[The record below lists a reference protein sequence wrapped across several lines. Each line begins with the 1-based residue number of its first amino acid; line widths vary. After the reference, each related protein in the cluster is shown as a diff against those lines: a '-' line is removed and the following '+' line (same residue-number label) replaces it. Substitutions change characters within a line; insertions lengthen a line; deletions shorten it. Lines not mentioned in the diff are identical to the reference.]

1 VISLFRYLRSWRA
14 STAAKYRVQVG
25 PIRLAALWQFGGYDL
40 NNASN
45 GGAQAEIGADIPHV
59 GPGVLSFD
67 AIYSYMRDAVS
78 IAITASGT
86 FPMTATLSNDQS
98 VMLVAKWTWG
108 SLRLYAGFEWIQFAP
123 PSDAQTQFINV
134 AGICTGAPCGNNT
147 TISNTAYSAGDKIL
161 DVVWAGVK
169 YTVVKDVDLIGA
181 YYHHTQPSYG
191 VGCTSA
197 TAATCFGTEDVV
209 SGVIDW
215 QFLPKWDTYIGT
227 MFSQVNGG
235 LASGYLARNTLAT
248 TAGVRLRF

>member
-1 VISLFRYLRSWRA
+1 
-14 STAAKYRVQVG
+14 
-25 PIRLAALWQFGGYDL
+25 
-40 NNASN
+40 
-45 GGAQAEIGADIPHV
+45 
-59 GPGVLSFD
+59 
-67 AIYSYMRDAVS
+67 
-78 IAITASGT
+78 
-86 FPMTATLSNDQS
+86 MTATLSNDQS